1 MSEEMFKTTLMGGFD
16 KDEVMERIQKMK
28 DEAAEQQLKWKKQIE
43 EKEDRITELQKR
55 LELRE
60 AHQARLESEIQEK
73 YQKYIDNYESIG
85 RLVFEAQVKADAM
98 IKEAQ
103 EKCDAMIAEAEEEAR
118 QALEEAEAIK
128 KQAGEESQAAKEAM
142 ELA

>member
-1 MSEEMFKTTLMGGFD
+1 MGGFD

-118 QALEEAEAIK
+118 QRVESEPEPIVENK
-128 KQAGEESQAAKEAM
+128 KELLVENNDKKTKRNAKKSNKKG
-142 ELA
+142 